1 MFILNQQNSIAN
13 TYLAEIRDTKIQTD
27 RLRFRKNLERLGE
40 ILAYELSKSLQF
52 GTKEITTPLETTGIN
67 MVKSQP
73 VLICVLRAAN
83 PFYQGFLNIFDH
95 SDSGFIGAFRTEE
108 INDNQEIS
116 IELSYQAAP
125 DISGKH
131 VIIIDPMLA
140 TGKSFVKTVKS
151 LLNNGKPE
159 KIHVA
164 SVIAAPEGVAY
175 INEQLGTDLN
185 LWTCAL
191 DSKLNEKSYIVPGL
205 GDAGDLAFGPKI

>member
-1 MFILNQQNSIAN
+1 MFILNHQNTIAN
-13 TYLAEIRDTKIQTD
+13 TFLAEIRDTEIQTD

-40 ILAYELSKSLQF
+40 ILAYELSKSLHF
-52 GTKEITTPLETTGIN
+52 ETKEITTPLEKTGIN
-67 MVKSQP
+67 IIKTQP

-108 INDNQEIS
+108 NNDKEVS

-125 DISGKH
+125 DITGKDI
-131 VIIIDPMLA
+131 IIIDPMLA
-140 TGKSFVKTVKS
+140 TGKSFVKTVKA
-151 LLNNGKPE
+151 LLCNGTPKT
-159 KIHVA
+159 IHVA

-175 INEQLGTDLN
+175 INEQLDGNLK

-191 DSKLNEKSYIVPGL
+191 DTKLNEKSYIVPGL
-205 GDAGDLAFGPKI
+205 GDAGDLAFGSKM